1 MEKDPVACAGLTIK
15 LAAEELQ
22 EIMLHAQDTH
32 CGTFLQIRQVLRE
45 LHMAMDDLHKAQ
57 QNEQP

>member
-1 MEKDPVACAGLTIK
+1 MEKDPVASASLIIK

-22 EIMLHAQDTH
+22 EIMLHAQDAH

-45 LHMAMDDLHKAQ
+45 LRIALDDLHKAQ